1 MKQCGVCCEPFNKST
16 RLEVECRYCDFSPCS
31 TCSERYL
38 LETTEDAHCM
48 NCRKGWTREILVDNF
63 SQKFVARTYKARR
76 EELLLERERSLMP
89 ATQPY
94 VEIEKEIRRIN
105 TKIVEGKTLAEEVQK
120 VWTSISARSLAVL
133 AVEHSL
139 SGEFEA
145 SILRHKLGEEQ
156 RKIVNAH
163 MIDIQHLE
171 WTRDR
176 YLYRL
181 HGGHVELEKRVFVRA
196 CPATDCRGFL
206 STAWKCGM
214 CDNWAC
220 PECHEVKGLEKDA
233 PHTCDPNNVETAKL
247 LAKDSRNCPKCA
259 SAIFKIDGCDQ
270 MYCTQCHTAFSWRT
284 GRIETG
290 TIHNP
295 HYYDYQRAHGGLAR
309 NPGDVPCGGFP
320 DWSFIQRLP
329 QNMDRVSWARISSAH
344 RSYGHCQWVMI
355 PRYTVNQND
364 DNRDLR
370 IKLMIGDFSED
381 EFKKKIQ
388 QREKA
393 RQRKTDIRQVL
404 EMYQAVLN
412 DVFQAF
418 VASKNTT
425 DLLTSIGEL
434 RNHVNTTLK
443 SVSRRYTNC
452 ATPTITEGFELI

>member
-233 PHTCDPNNVETAKL
+233 PHTCDPNAPRQFSRLTA
-247 LAKDSRNCPKCA
+247 ATRCTARSVTPPSAGGRVGSRPGLSTTHITTTTSGLMAA
-259 SAIFKIDGCDQ
+259 SRA
-270 MYCTQCHTAFSWRT
+270 TLVTCHAVASRT
-284 GRIETG
+284 GRSS
-290 TIHNP
+290 
-295 HYYDYQRAHGGLAR
+295 R
-309 NPGDVPCGGFP
+309 GFP
-320 DWSFIQRLP
+320 RTWTGSVGPASHRLTGP
-329 QNMDRVSWARISSAH
+329 TAIVS
-344 RSYGHCQWVMI
+344 G
-355 PRYTVNQND
+355 
-364 DNRDLR
+364 
-370 IKLMIGDFSED
+370 
-381 EFKKKIQ
+381 
-388 QREKA
+388 
-393 RQRKTDIRQVL
+393 
-404 EMYQAVLN
+404 
-412 DVFQAF
+412 
-418 VASKNTT
+418 
-425 DLLTSIGEL
+425 
-434 RNHVNTTLK
+434 
-443 SVSRRYTNC
+443 
-452 ATPTITEGFELI
+452 